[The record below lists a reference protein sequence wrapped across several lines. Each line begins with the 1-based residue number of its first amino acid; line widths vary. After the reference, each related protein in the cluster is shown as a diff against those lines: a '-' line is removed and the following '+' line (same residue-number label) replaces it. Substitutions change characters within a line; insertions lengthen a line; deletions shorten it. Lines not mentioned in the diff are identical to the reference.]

1 MPSLPAYNF
10 CVHPVVNIE
19 ENIGKTVGRR
29 RMGDPL
35 VVPRGDRE
43 RKRGMQ
49 RAGFF
54 PRIPRGVYR
63 FKTFEE
69 ADEWM
74 MKAMTTER
82 PKS

>member
-1 MPSLPAYNF
+1 MA
-10 CVHPVVNIE
+10 
-19 ENIGKTVGRR
+19 
-29 RMGDPL
+29 DPL

-43 RKRGMQ
+43 RKREMQ

-74 MKAMTTER
+74 MKAMTTDR
-82 PKS
+82 PES